1 MLKNLRYQIAIFLSV
16 VGPGLITANVDND
29 SGGIL
34 TYSQA
39 GAKYGYLPLWTLI
52 PITLLLI
59 VTQEMCSRMGAV
71 TGKGLS
77 DLIREE
83 FGLRTTF
90 FMMIALV
97 LTNFTN
103 VIAEFAG
110 IASSL
115 ELFHISRYISV
126 PICAIAVWLLVVR
139 GTYRSVE
146 KVFLFACSLY
156 VTYIISAFLLKPDWR
171 EAAAYS
177 FKPILMFDT
186 GYITML
192 IAMVGT
198 SIAPWMQFYLQS
210 AIVEKGITA
219 KEYVQ
224 SRVEVV
230 VGCILT
236 DVVAFFIIVA
246 CAAAIWSH
254 GAKDINDAADA
265 AVALKPF
272 GQYAYLLFSAGL
284 FNASFFAACILPLS
298 TVFTV
303 CEGLGF
309 ESGVDKRFHEAPVFY
324 WLFTLLIVFG
334 GGVILWPNFPLVK
347 MILLSQV
354 INGILLP
361 VVLIYMVLLINKKSL
376 MREWTNTRLYNAVAW
391 VSVIILIGLTLALAS
406 ITVKQIVQS
415 ARAAPPAPR
424 SRPLAQMQR
433 YDSRGHAVKAD
444 VDESGVA
451 HLIGELVRVG
461 KFPH

>member
-1 MLKNLRYQIAIFLSV
+1 VLKNLRYQIAIFLSV

-39 GAKYGYLPLWTLI
+39 GSKYGYLPLWTLI

-126 PICAIAVWLLVVR
+126 PICAVAVWLLVVR

-146 KVFLFACSLY
+146 KVFLFSCSLY
-156 VTYIISAFLLKPDWR
+156 VTYVISAFLLKPDWK
-171 EAAAYS
+171 EAAVYS

-224 SRVEVV
+224 SRVEVI

-236 DVVAFFIIVA
+236 DVVAFFIIVS

-324 WLFTLLIVFG
+324 WLFTLLIVLG
-334 GGVILWPNFPLVK
+334 GGIILWPNFPLVK

-361 VVLIYMVLLINKKSL
+361 VVLIYMVMLINKKSL
-376 MREWTNTRLYNAVAW
+376 MREWTNSRLYNAVAW
-391 VSVIILIGLTLALAS
+391 VSVIIMIGLTLALAS
-406 ITVKQIVQS
+406 ITVKQMVQS
-415 ARAAPPAPR
+415 ARAAPAAPV
-424 SRPLAQMQR
+424 SRPLAEMQR
-433 YDSRGHAVKAD
+433 DDSSGHAMKAD
-444 VDESGVA
+444 VRESGGA
-451 HLIGELVRVG
+451 HLVR
-461 KFPH
+461 